1 MRQDLRMESQQ
12 CLLQLSTLLPSST
25 WNGNILLLWVRICL
39 DTECLGIALHC
50 LQKEGKVTLLV
61 SVYSVFRKRT
71 SGLFPP
77 TVIGQAIAG
86 Y

>member
-1 MRQDLRMESQQ
+1 MRQEA
-12 CLLQLSTLLPSST
+12 
-25 WNGNILLLWVRICL
+25 NGEPAPLVATVDAPTVIHMDRNILLLWVRICL